1 MIRVLLA
8 DDQAMVRGALGV
20 LLGLEP
26 DIEVVAEVARGDEV
40 VEGARANS
48 IDVCVMDVQMPGMD
62 GIEATAALRNALPG
76 VRVLIVTTF
85 NRPGYLRRAM
95 DAGARGFLVK
105 DTPAEELAEAVRK
118 VHQGLHV
125 IDPALAAAS
134 LLAGANPLSNREQ
147 QVLRLAADG
156 HPVSVIAQM
165 VHLSGGTVRN
175 VLSASIAKTHTSNRV
190 QAAQVAQE
198 HGWI

>member
-40 VEGARANS
+40 VEGARAHS